1 MGAEWC
7 LHRHYAILC
16 LTHLYGG
23 ARTLSNNAPFSP
35 TEAATEAR
43 DAANAR
49 PNAPAEPLEARGPP
63 GAAEDRDPFLAALGE
78 RARALRVR
86 QGLTRKALARLTG
99 VSERHLANLEY
110 GVGNASILVL
120 LQVAQALQCSLA
132 ELIGDLTTQSPEW
145 LMLREMLGNRDEA
158 TLRRVR
164 VAASELILG
173 GPLRSEEAPARSSR
187 IALIGLRGAGKSTL
201 GRMLAEDL
209 DFPFVEL
216 SREIEKLAGCSIS
229 EILGLYG
236 QNAYRRYERRAL
248 EEAIEAYPQAVIAT
262 AGGLVS
268 DVGSFNLIL
277 RRCTTVWLMA
287 DPEDHMSRVMA
298 QGDLRPMAASR
309 EAMEDLKSILAS
321 RAAFYSKADRR
332 VDTSAQAASG
342 DLPDPAGRGAR
353 GDRSSCQV
361 TRPRRLARE
370 LIAHYDA

>member
-1 MGAEWC
+1 MTP
-7 LHRHYAILC
+7 I
-16 LTHLYGG
+16 
-23 ARTLSNNAPFSP
+23 
-35 TEAATEAR
+35 EAR
-43 DAANAR
+43 DAAGESRN
-49 PNAPAEPLEARGPP
+49 E
-63 GAAEDRDPFLAALGE
+63 AAESADALAQAESSDERQELFLAALGQ
-78 RARALRVR
+78 RAKALRVR
-86 QGLTRKALARLTG
+86 RGLTRKALARLAG

-132 ELIGDLTTQSPEW
+132 ELVGDLTTQSPEW
-145 LMLREMLGNRDEA
+145 LMLREALGACDDA

-164 VAASELILG
+164 LAAIELVG
-173 GPLRSEEAPARSSR
+173 GGAPRNDEAPIRSSR

-248 EEAIEAYPQAVIAT
+248 EEAIDAYPEAVIAT

-268 DVGSFNLIL
+268 DLGSFNLLL
-277 RRCTTVWLMA
+277 RRCASVWLKA

-309 EAMEDLKSILAS
+309 EAMDDLKSILAG
-321 RAAFYSKADRR
+321 RAAFYSKADMRL
-332 VDTSAQAASG
+332 DTSAQPLMETFQILRAQARKAIG
-342 DLPDPAGRGAR
+342 LP
-353 GDRSSCQV
+353 V
-361 TRPRRLARE
+361 E
-370 LIAHYDA
+370 

>member
-1 MGAEWC
+1 M
-7 LHRHYAILC
+7 
-16 LTHLYGG
+16 
-23 ARTLSNNAPFSP
+23 SNNAPFPP
-35 TEAATEAR
+35 TAATIDAR
-43 DAANAR
+43 DAAGDDAR
-49 PNAPAEPLEARGPP
+49 RNAPIEAEEGK
-63 GAAEDRDPFLAALGE
+63 EPFLAALGE
-78 RARALRVR
+78 RTKALRVR
-86 QGLTRKALARLTG
+86 RGLTRKALARLTG

-132 ELIGDLTTQSPEW
+132 ELVGDVTTRSPEW
-145 LMLREMLGNRDEA
+145 LMLREMLADTDEA

-164 VAASELILG
+164 LAALELMG
-173 GPLRSEEAPARSSR
+173 GAPARADEAPVRSSR

-216 SREIEKLAGCSIS
+216 SREIEKLAGCTIS

-248 EEAIEAYPQAVIAT
+248 EEAIEASPEAVIAT

-268 DVGSFNLIL
+268 DLGSFNLLL
-277 RRCTTVWLMA
+277 RRCTTVWLTA

-309 EAMEDLKSILAS
+309 EAMDDLKSILAG
-321 RAAFYSKADRR
+321 RTAFYSKADMR
-332 VDTSAQAASG
+332 VDTSAQPLMETFQILRTEVRDAIG
-342 DLPDPAGRGAR
+342 LP
-353 GDRSSCQV
+353 V
-361 TRPRRLARE
+361 E
-370 LIAHYDA
+370 

>member
-1 MGAEWC
+1 MEGRA
-7 LHRHYAILC
+7 
-16 LTHLYGG
+16 
-23 ARTLSNNAPFSP
+23 
-35 TEAATEAR
+35 
-43 DAANAR
+43 
-49 PNAPAEPLEARGPP
+49 
-63 GAAEDRDPFLAALGE
+63 PFLAALGE
-78 RARALRVR
+78 RTKALRVR
-86 QGLTRKALARLTG
+86 RGLTRKALAQATG

-120 LQVAQALQCSLA
+120 LQVAQALQCPLA
-132 ELIGDLTTQSPEW
+132 ELVGDGAAQSPEW
-145 LMLREMLGNRDEA
+145 LMLREMLATCDQA

-164 VAASELILG
+164 LAAAELIAG
-173 GPLRSEEAPARSSR
+173 GSPPSEEAAPARSTR

-248 EEAIEAYPQAVIAT
+248 EEAIEAYPEAVIAT

-268 DVGSFNLIL
+268 DLMSFNLLL
-277 RRCTTVWLMA
+277 RRCLTVWLMA

-309 EAMEDLKSILAS
+309 EAMDDLKSILAS
-321 RAAFYSKADRR
+321 RAAFYSKADMR
-332 VDTSAQAASG
+332 VDTSAQPRMETFQILRHEVREAIG
-342 DLPDPAGRGAR
+342 LP
-353 GDRSSCQV
+353 V
-361 TRPRRLARE
+361 E
-370 LIAHYDA
+370 